1 MGVKERRA
9 REKSET
15 RDKILD
21 AARDLFISQGYE
33 GVSMRQVA
41 EKIEYSPTAIY
52 VHFEDKEDLFHQ
64 LCQEDFAR
72 LAQVFQSAAMPLDPL
87 ERLRFIGRT
96 YVEFGVQYP
105 NHYKLM
111 FMTPFPPAPLDEC
124 DEGIKGNPEMD
135 AYAFLKLTVQ
145 QAIDAGCFREEL
157 NDSELLSQT
166 VWAAV
171 HGVISL
177 HIAKSHDQ
185 WVDWRP
191 VMQRAELM
199 LDVVLRGLVKEGK

>member
-21 AARDLFISQGYE
+21 AARDLFISVGYE
-33 GVSMRQVA
+33 GVSMRKVA

-52 VHFEDKEDLFHQ
+52 VYFEDKEELFHQ

-72 LAQVFQSAAMPLDPL
+72 LAEVFQSSAMPRDPI
-87 ERLRFIGRT
+87 ERLRFIGQT
-96 YVEFGVQYP
+96 YTNFGMQYP

-111 FMTPFPPAPLDEC
+111 FMTPYPVARLDEC
-124 DEGIKGNPEMD
+124 DEEIKGNPEVD
-135 AYAFLKLTVQ
+135 AYAFLKVTVQ

-157 NDSELLSQT
+157 RDAELLSQT

-171 HGVISL
+171 HGAISL
-177 HIAKSHDQ
+177 NIAKCNDQ

-191 VMQRAELM
+191 LAQRVDLM
-199 LDVVLRGLVKEGK
+199 LDAVLRGLLRETK